1 MEVLR
6 ALGSLIEAPAPQHA
20 RIAAALGLPEVPGPA
35 VYGKVVEFQRYPY
48 ASVYMGAEGML
59 GGAARDRIAGFRRAL
74 GVDRAGAGHGSAPG
88 PDAAASGAARTGGS
102 PAPAAADHLAAL
114 LALLAALERW
124 RAEEPDAARA
134 ALLEEARVTLLWEH
148 VASWAGPYLATF
160 ERCGAPFHEAWASLL
175 ADALDEVAAGM
186 ALPDY
191 LPRALRGAPA
201 LADPREEG
209 GAAFIAALLAPVRS
223 GVILLRDDLE
233 RLGAQTGMVCRAGER
248 RYVLG
253 AFFAQDPSA
262 ALGWLAR
269 HAAGWGGRIAAG
281 WGPPRVA
288 GWWGGRARGTA
299 ELLADLSREAAA
311 GTVVATSPAP
321 GAAR

>member
-20 RIAAALGLPEVPGPA
+20 RIAAALGLPAVPGPA
-35 VYGKVVEFQRYPY
+35 VYGKAVEFQRYPY
-48 ASVYMGAEGML
+48 ASVYLGAEGML

-74 GVDRAGAGHGSAPG
+74 GVDRAGAGHGSAP
-88 PDAAASGAARTGGS
+88 
-102 PAPAAADHLAAL
+102 DHLAAL
-114 LALLAALERW
+114 LALLAALDRW

-148 VASWAGPYLATF
+148 VASWAGPYLTTF
-160 ERCGAPFHEAWASLL
+160 ERCGAPFYEAWASLL
-175 ADALDEVAAGM
+175 ADALDEVGAGM
-186 ALPDY
+186 ALPGY
-191 LPRALRGAPA
+191 LPRALRDAPA
-201 LADPREEG
+201 LADPRKEG
-209 GAAFIAALLAPVRS
+209 GDAFVASLLAPARS
-223 GVILLRDDLE
+223 GVILLRDDLV
-233 RLGAQTGMVCRAGER
+233 RLGERTGMACRAGER

-269 HAAGWGGRIAAG
+269 HAAGWGGRVAAG

-311 GTVVATSPAP
+311 GTVVGTSPAP